1 MRVLTVEYSEER
13 HKVRRKVVCLLIGF
27 GCVYILIS
35 SLVMYGALRS
45 GCSIGEFIFILIFL
59 LIGIFLIVFA
69 IVGSRRAIKRE
80 SAYFTLI
87 PLLEFKDDE
96 IRLPSKMEVEYGV
109 LEMARYKIGDNRYS
123 YYIFNSVRKATTDRI
138 PFLDEEFK
146 IICYTD
152 IHGVEEG
159 YAKVPVVKIT
169 SGKYKGVTFIFLTN
183 RGRVDTAQTLVIS
196 EDGDYVQVSLQGLGK
211 TIKGNINGTIKKA
224 RGARVEVRLPDPTK
238 GYKIELINIK
248 RSGIVYAD
256 FTSKIL
262 PDERI
267 LVILP
272 EGWGFRALA
281 ELLREH
287 FKPPFVMG
295 LGEFKIRVVLD
306 MPLKKDVVKE
316 GTLTISLKEN

>member
-183 RGRVDTAQTLVIS
+183 RGKVDTAQTLVVS
-196 EDGDYVQVSLQGLGK
+196 EDDDYIQVSLQGLGK

-224 RGARVEVRLPDPTK
+224 RGARVEVKIPESKR
-238 GYKIELINIK
+238 YKVELVNIK
-248 RSGIVYAD
+248 KSEVLHKD
-256 FTSKIL
+256 FAFRII
-262 PDERI
+262 PDEKI

-272 EGWGFRALA
+272 EGHRLFPLFIR
-281 ELLREH
+281 LLREC
-287 FKPPFVMG
+287 FKPPFVIG
-295 LGEFKIRVVLD
+295 HGEFIIRVVLD

-316 GTLTISLKEN
+316 STLTVSLKGN